1 LILFVNPALNRMK
14 RDVNAESRIFRG
26 LKHWGIIPMVKCVIY
41 SRVSTE
47 EQSTAN
53 QTNILT
59 EWAETRGFTV
69 VEVYQEQEGAW
80 RNGHQRELARLSR
93 DAHKGRFSTILVWSL
108 DRLSREG
115 SLAILQLVN
124 KFSARGVKVLSY
136 QEPWT
141 EAPGEIGELLYA
153 LTGWVARM
161 ESQRRSERTKAGL
174 ARVKAQGKILGRPRD
189 SKDKKRRR
197 RQLFAVL

>member
-1 LILFVNPALNRMK
+1 M
-14 RDVNAESRIFRG
+14 
-26 LKHWGIIPMVKCVIY
+26 KCVIY

-53 QTNILT
+53 QVNILT

-69 VEVYQEQEGAW
+69 VEVYQEQESAW

-93 DAHKGRFSTILVWSL
+93 DARRGRFNIILVWSL

-115 SLAILQLVN
+115 SLAILQLVSR
-124 KFSARGVKVLSY
+124 FGTCGVKVLSY

-141 EAPGEIGELLYA
+141 EAPGELGELLFA
-153 LTGWVARM
+153 LAGWVARM

-174 ARVKAQGKILGRPRD
+174 ARVLAHGKKLGRPRG
-189 SKDKKRRR
+189 SRDKKSRRR
-197 RQLFAVL
+197 RVIMSCL

>member
-1 LILFVNPALNRMK
+1 
-14 RDVNAESRIFRG
+14 
-26 LKHWGIIPMVKCVIY
+26 MVKCVIY

-53 QTNILT
+53 QVNILE

-69 VEVYQEQEGAW
+69 VEIYQEQESAW
-80 RNGHQRELARLSR
+80 RNGHQRELAQLSR
-93 DAHKGRFSTILVWSL
+93 DAHRGRFSIILVWSL

-124 KFSARGVKVLSY
+124 RFGTWGVKVLSY

-141 EAPGEIGELLYA
+141 EAPGELGELLFA
-153 LTGWVARM
+153 LAGWVARM

-174 ARVKAQGKILGRPRD
+174 ARVVAQGKKLGRPKGSYDKR
-189 SKDKKRRR
+189 KRKKRR
-197 RQLFAVL
+197 FALTP

>member
-1 LILFVNPALNRMK
+1 
-14 RDVNAESRIFRG
+14 
-26 LKHWGIIPMVKCVIY
+26 MVKCVIY

-53 QTNILT
+53 QINILA

-69 VEVYQEQEGAW
+69 VEVYQEQESAW
-80 RNGHQRELARLSR
+80 RNGHQQELARLSR
-93 DAHKGRFSTILVWSL
+93 DAHRGRFNIILVWSL

-124 KFSARGVKVLSY
+124 RFGTWGVKDLSY

-141 EAPGEIGELLYA
+141 EAPGELGELLFA
-153 LTGWVARM
+153 LAGWVARM
-161 ESQRRSERTKAGL
+161 ESERRSERTKAGL
-174 ARVKAQGKILGRPRD
+174 ARVVAQGKKLGRPKG
-189 SKDKKRRR
+189 SKDKRKRKKARFP
-197 RQLFAVL
+197 LIH

>member
-1 LILFVNPALNRMK
+1 VIRETANSTRAWLVLLLNPALNRMK
-14 RDVNAESRIFRG
+14 RGIF
-26 LKHWGIIPMVKCVIY
+26 LMVKCVIY

-53 QTNILT
+53 QVNILA

-69 VEVYQEQEGAW
+69 VEIYQEQESAW
-80 RNGHQRELARLSR
+80 RNGHQQELARLSR
-93 DAHKGRFSTILVWSL
+93 DAYRGRFSIILIWSL

-124 KFSARGVKVLSY
+124 KFCTRGVKVLSY

-141 EAPGEIGELLYA
+141 EAPGELGELLFA
-153 LTGWVARM
+153 LAGWVARM

-174 ARVKAQGKILGRPRD
+174 ARVKAQGKRLGRPSG
-189 SKDKKRRR
+189 SKDKKKRRR
-197 RQLFAVL
+197 RQ